1 MIDNHQAAIIGGG
14 IAGCTIAY
22 QLAKRGV
29 QVTLFEKNQEIAD
42 EASGNP
48 VGMLYPRLNNDR
60 ISSGF
65 ALSAYLYSLEFY
77 QSLQL
82 PESIYQACGM
92 LQLAFNERELARVEQ
107 VASVTAPEIA
117 QFVNQNHASN
127 IAGIDCAHAALY
139 FPNSGWIKPKVICQK
154 LITHPNISHHT
165 DALVSHLTIVNAQFL
180 LSLND
185 QTYHQL
191 FDSVIIANAHDAT
204 QLQQSAHLVTQSVRG
219 QVTQVQATTY
229 SEQLKC
235 IICSDG
241 YFSPAIEGEHSV
253 GATFDLEN
261 NKLNVTAEDHAL
273 NVEKIKNM
281 SATLYHDLEN
291 LVIGGR
297 SAFRCVASDHL
308 PLVGALL
315 DVDTLRSKPP
325 RPSANN
331 ESLPWIYGLY
341 VSLAHGSHGLINA
354 PFAADCLAKLICHE
368 PLQQNAAIL
377 KHLNPNRFLLRE
389 LGLKRL
395 AKSIA
400 CATATNSS

>member
-1 MIDNHQAAIIGGG
+1 MTDKHHAAIIGGG

-29 QVTLFEKNQEIAD
+29 QVTLFERNVKIAD

-48 VGMLYPRLNNDR
+48 VGMLYPRLNNDS
-60 ISSGF
+60 ISSDF
-65 ALSAYLYSLEFY
+65 ALSAYLYSLKFY

-82 PESIYQACGM
+82 PESIFQACGM
-92 LQLAFNERELARVEQ
+92 LQLGFNERELARIQQ

-117 QFVNQNHASN
+117 QFVNQTQASN

-139 FPNSGWIKPKVICQK
+139 FPNSAWIKPKAICQK
-154 LITHPNISHHT
+154 LITHHNISHHT
-165 DALVSHLTIVNAQFL
+165 DAQVSHLANINAQFL
-180 LSLND
+180 LSINN

-191 FDSVIIANAHDAT
+191 FDSVIIANAHEAA

-219 QVTQVQATTY
+219 QVTQVQATMF
-229 SEQLKC
+229 SKQLKC

-261 NKLNVTAEDHAL
+261 NKLNVTAADHTL

-281 SATLYHDLEN
+281 STTLYHELEN

-297 SAFRCVASDHL
+297 AAFRCVASDHL
-308 PLVGALL
+308 PLVGGLL
-315 DVDTLRSKPP
+315 DANALRTKPA
-325 RPSANN
+325 RPSAKS
-331 ESLPWIYGLY
+331 ESLPWVSGLY
-341 VSLAHGSHGLINA
+341 VSLAHGSHGLINS

-368 PLQQNAAIL
+368 PLKDNAAIL

-400 CATATNSS
+400 YATATNSS